1 MKKVVVGSKG
11 QKTIARYNNKRL
23 TEFYKV
29 LKADIEDLKAQ
40 GAEVIVAYPHWGNE
54 YNIGYNST
62 ENKIAQ
68 KMCYYGVDVI
78 IGGHPHVVEP
88 TKVYT
93 SDVSGKTTICMHS
106 TGNFVSHMR
115 VTDKKKNRK
124 YVEDGALFTFT
135 AEKYSDG
142 TVLVTSAELLP
153 IWVKKSGGQYSVV
166 PLDKSVNWSDEFGIS
181 NSSSKTSSGAQSYK
195 RTTKIAASGV
205 KKFNGVARVIKNPQP
220 ATAFA
225 GEQVFYE
232 VSAVGNNMTYQ
243 WQYSK
248 DGGKSWKNATEAS
261 ADTECLTVNVKKE
274 KDGRYYRCR
283 IKTKS
288 GNVYSKKAKL
298 TVEANV
304 SLNE

>member
-1 MKKVVVGSKG
+1 
-11 QKTIARYNNKRL
+11 
-23 TEFYKV
+23 
-29 LKADIEDLKAQ
+29 
-40 GAEVIVAYPHWGNE
+40 
-54 YNIGYNST
+54 
-62 ENKIAQ
+62 
-68 KMCYYGVDVI
+68 
-78 IGGHPHVVEP
+78 
-88 TKVYT
+88 
-93 SDVSGKTTICMHS
+93 
-106 TGNFVSHMR
+106 MR

-225 GEQVFYE
+225 GGQVFYE